1 MASLYILLS
10 IDVSGKVLI
19 PNSRKIFLMCSNFR
33 AIWVQSFVWENK
45 EGLRNMFKKYVHLYM
60 YNKWAHL
67 LFYFSI
73 NRGEE

>member
-1 MASLYILLS
+1 MGSLYILLS

-19 PNSRKIFLMCSNFR
+19 PNSRKIFFMCINFKG
-33 AIWVQSFVWENK
+33 IWVQNFVWENK
-45 EGLRNMFKKYVHLYM
+45 GLRNMFKKYVHLYM

-73 NRGEE
+73 NYGVE